1 MELNKDDL
9 KFNFGC
15 ASCGYK
21 EVHGHIDTQRLLS
34 KLDSIFDQ
42 NDLQSAERLLIYW
55 QNEAINLNDKKGE
68 LTVLNELIGLYRR
81 TKESQKS
88 QDVINK
94 ALQIINEL
102 NLDNNISTATI
113 YLNIATNMNSFGM
126 AQNSITYYEKT
137 YKIYKDNINENDKMF
152 ASFYNN
158 YAAALANI
166 GDFENAKSTYLKAIS
181 ILENLPNSKA
191 ETAISYIN
199 VSYVYEVLNDKD
211 KINWCIECAINN
223 LISDAN
229 IKDGNYYFELSKCIE
244 PLKEHGKI
252 EIANKFQ
259 NEINNFYNSNK
270 NK

>member
-9 KFNFGC
+9 KFNYGC

-21 EVHGHIDTQRLLS
+21 EVHGYINTQRMLD

-42 NDLQSAERLLIYW
+42 NDLDGAERLLLYW

-81 TKESQKS
+81 TKDSQKS
-88 QDVINK
+88 QTVINK

-113 YLNIATNMNSFGM
+113 YLNIATNMNSFGQ
-126 AQNSITYYEKT
+126 AQNSIAYYEKT

-158 YAAALANI
+158 YAAALANTS
-166 GDFENAKSTYLKAIS
+166 DFENAKNTYLKAIS

-199 VSYVYEVLNDKD
+199 VSYVYEVLNETD
-211 KINWCIECAINN
+211 KINWCMDCAIDN
-223 LISDAN
+223 LISNEN

-244 PLKEHGKI
+244 PLKERGKI
-252 EIANKFQ
+252 DIANSFQ
-259 NEINNFYNSNK
+259 NEINNFYNNNK
-270 NK
+270 LK